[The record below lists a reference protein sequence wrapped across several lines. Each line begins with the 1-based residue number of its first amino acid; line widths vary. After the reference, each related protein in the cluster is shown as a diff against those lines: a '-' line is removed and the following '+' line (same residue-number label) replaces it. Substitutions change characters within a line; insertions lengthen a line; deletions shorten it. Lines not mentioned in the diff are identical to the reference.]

1 LRTIHQKDDNTTSLQ
16 LSHTGTVPFPARV
29 GREDVASLAI
39 AAAMFQPP
47 KYDNDDGGDD
57 DVDTTDVEKLKEPPL
72 HYTLACRWVGK
83 ELDPFPAQGVK
94 ADGAEDADTALQRT
108 LRVIEKNEKR
118 KRLLES
124 RRRRKRTE
132 GSLYDQTSATLF
144 NWNLQRKRLRTQ
156 PHGLCAA
163 VPVYIMLGLFA
174 RTLLQ
179 PLLKVLQPLLKVM
192 PGGQT
197 WVLPALAQLNEW
209 ILVAASLVLGKVVSL
224 LPFLAGRKQYI
235 LF

>member
-1 LRTIHQKDDNTTSLQ
+1 VNTTSLQ
-16 LSHTGTVPFPARV
+16 LSHTGCAPFPARV

-39 AAAMFQPP
+39 AAAMFQTPV
-47 KYDNDDGGDD
+47 YDIDEEEGYG
-57 DVDTTDVEKLKEPPL
+57 DVDTPTGAKEDQPF
-72 HYTLACRWVGK
+72 HYTLACRWVGQ

-94 ADGAEDADTALQRT
+94 ADGAEDAQTALQRT
-108 LRVIEKNEKR
+108 LQVIEKNEKR

-124 RRRRKRTE
+124 RRRRKQTLGALFDR
-132 GSLYDQTSATLF
+132 TSATL
-144 NWNLQRKRLRTQ
+144 QRRSKRLLRTQ

-163 VPVYIMLGLFA
+163 IPVYIMLGLFA

-179 PLLKVLQPLLKVM
+179 PIVKVL

-209 ILVAASLVLGKVVSL
+209 VLVTASLVMGKLMSL
-224 LPFLAGRKQYI
+224 LPFLARRKQYI
-235 LF
+235 SF